1 MPRPKQHGDP
11 MEKKSRRGLLTKGA
25 TAAVAAAAALT
36 ATGADAKTKAAPK
49 LVKRSPYPPRDPS
62 AGKPMFS
69 RGVAYGNMLF
79 ISGIGYHKEG
89 DIAVHTRGVLDEMS
103 QALKDAGSSLQQCL
117 KVTVLLADLKDYAA
131 MNEVYKSYDW
141 GDVPPVRTTTS
152 VAGVPGNSLVEIDV
166 IAYI

>member
-1 MPRPKQHGDP
+1 

-25 TAAVAAAAALT
+25 TAAAAAAAG
-36 ATGADAKTKAAPK
+36 ATLLATSAQAQPK

-89 DIAVHTRGVLDEMS
+89 DIKVHTKGVLDEMS

-131 MNEVYKSYDW
+131 MTPY
-141 GDVPPVRTTTS
+141 G
-152 VAGVPGNSLVEIDV
+152 
-166 IAYI
+166 

>member
-1 MPRPKQHGDP
+1 
-11 MEKKSRRGLLTKGA
+11 MENKSRRGLLTKGA
-25 TAAVAAAAALT
+25 VAAAAAT
-36 ATGADAKTKAAPK
+36 ALAAVTGAEAKAKAPAK

>member
-1 MPRPKQHGDP
+1 

-25 TAAVAAAAALT
+25 TAAAAAAAG
-36 ATGADAKTKAAPK
+36 ATVLAKTAEAQPK
-49 LVKRSPYPPRDPS
+49 MEKRSPYPPRDTA

-89 DIAVHTRGVLDEMS
+89 DIKVHTKGVLDELS
-103 QALKDAGSSLQQCL
+103 QALVDAGSSLQKCL
-117 KVTVLLADLKDYAA
+117 KVSVFLADLKDYAA

-141 GDVPPVRTTTS
+141 GMVPPVRTTTAA
-152 VAGVPGNSLVEIDV
+152 AGVPGNSLVEIDV

>member
-1 MPRPKQHGDP
+1 
-11 MEKKSRRGLLTKGA
+11 MEKKSRRGLLTN
-25 TAAVAAAAALT
+25 TAAAAAAVT
-36 ATGADAKTKAAPK
+36 ALAVTGADAKAKKPAR

-69 RGVAYGNMLF
+69 RGVAYGNMVF

-89 DIAVHTRGVLDEMS
+89 DIKIHTKGVLDELS
-103 QALKDAGSSLQQCL
+103 QALTDAGSSLTQCL
-117 KVTVLLADLKDYAA
+117 KVSVFLADLKDYQG

-141 GDVPPVRTTTS
+141 GDVPPVRTTTAA
-152 VAGVPGNSLVEIDV
+152 AGVPGNSLVEIDV